1 MPVEFNS
8 LHRLELR
15 ASVDDLEAQ
24 LTVQDSLE
32 LAVCSKMTAGVGGSK
47 SVTIGLHGL
56 VQQGVRELIRLQPLS
71 CWCAETD
78 RIVRRSDRVAHRI

>member
-24 LTVQDSLE
+24 LEASDTLE
-32 LAVCSKMTAGVGGSK
+32 LAVCSKMTAEAGGCK

-56 VQQGVRELIRLQPLS
+56 VQQGVGELIRLQPLS

-78 RIVRRSDRVAHRI
+78 RNVRRADRVAYRV